1 MTQEQEAPRAGRKY
15 GSICSEK
22 ALAPDFLGL
31 PGLESIYRALMWLFA
46 RRSGPWGSNPHDL
59 AIWEA
64 RIRHGLIGHSLGRQ
78 FPANLKATKRKM
90 FSLWVRVEWL
100 RIGKSSGCV
109 YWAGKWLTMIDVFGV
124 LVEVFDWVPW
134 LVRAVSSRDPE
145 ASERLPSQCVRLFPT
160 LCGSLCL
167 WTIHRGLQ

>member
-1 MTQEQEAPRAGRKY
+1 MRGHDPGAGSPQSREEVWTNLLRK
-15 GSICSEK
+15 GTSSRFPE
-22 ALAPDFLGL
+22 LARSGEHLQGPV
-31 PGLESIYRALMWLFA
+31 WLFA

-59 AIWEA
+59 AIGEA
-64 RIRHGLIGHSLGRQ
+64 RIRHGLIGRSLGRQ

-124 LVEVFDWVPW
+124 LMEVPW

-160 LCGSLCL
+160 LCGS
-167 WTIHRGLQ
+167 